1 MSGQDVTPISFGDPA
16 TEPVDLAQ
24 AFKALNQA
32 NREATEPEV
41 EEETTSEGME
51 RSDGQGE
58 LGASEPSV
66 QTTASDTSSS
76 SGPGSDG
83 GASYGGSSDG
93 IQAIDFDSRRQ
104 DILRGIQQQALSDV
118 RREFKNNGIE
128 YCTIESLYQRDENSG
143 RVTFKNPDD
152 PRNPFNSRAEAQAW
166 VEAFNKQI
174 DTRFRQEVN
183 KKQQELV
190 GDSAP
195 TLRLIS
201 FAPKYQAMSQAEKEI
216 MDDLIEGYGVRNR
229 QGQIVGYNVDLD
241 AVAAQA
247 KRIAKR
253 MKPAEAPA
261 QQTQPQPAASGP
273 AMDMPT
279 GSGTSNDMK
288 EPKTIGEALKMFDAQ
303 QRNKKG
309 KK

>member
-1 MSGQDVTPISFGDPA
+1 MSEQDVTPISFGDPA

-24 AFKALNQA
+24 AFKMLNQ
-32 NREATEPEV
+32 NDGEAAAEPV
-41 EEETTSEGME
+41 EQAEPSEPNVPGNEPGGSEGVGE
-51 RSDGQGE
+51 QGTAAPADQSAPVGHDGS
-58 LGASEPSV
+58 A
-66 QTTASDTSSS
+66 TA
-76 SGPGSDG
+76 
-83 GASYGGSSDG
+83 GGSSDG

-104 DILRGIQQQALSDV
+104 DILRGIQQQALNDV

-128 YCTIESLYQRDENSG
+128 YCTIESLYQRDDNTG

-190 GDSAP
+190 GTSAP

-216 MDDLIEGYGVRNR
+216 MDDLIDGYGVRDR
-229 QGQIVGYNVDLD
+229 QGRIVGYNVDLD

-253 MKPAEAPA
+253 MKPAEPAAQPA
-261 QQTQPQPAASGP
+261 QQQQASGP

-279 GSGTSNDMK
+279 GAGTSNDAK
-288 EPKTIGEALKMFDAQ
+288 EPKTIGEALKMFDEQ
-303 QRNKKG
+303 QRLKSKKG

>member
-1 MSGQDVTPISFGDPA
+1 MSEQDVTPISFGDPA

-24 AFKALNQA
+24 AFKMLNKNDGEA
-32 NREATEPEV
+32 ATEPV
-41 EEETTSEGME
+41 EQTES
-51 RSDGQGE
+51 
-58 LGASEPSV
+58 SEPNGSGDV
-66 QTTASDTSSS
+66 PGGSESAGAPGFAAPEQQPTAS
-76 SGPGSDG
+76 GYDG
-83 GASYGGSSDG
+83 APTAGGSSDG

-195 TLRLIS
+195 MLRLIS

-229 QGQIVGYNVDLD
+229 QGQIIGYNVDLD

-261 QQTQPQPAASGP
+261 QQAQSQPAASGP

-303 QRNKKG
+303 QRSKKG

>member
-1 MSGQDVTPISFGDPA
+1 MSEQDVTPISFGDPA

-24 AFKALNQA
+24 AFKMLNKNDGEAAAEPVGQA
-32 NREATEPEV
+32 E
-41 EEETTSEGME
+41 S
-51 RSDGQGE
+51 
-58 LGASEPSV
+58 SEPNGSEDV
-66 QTTASDTSSS
+66 PGGSESAGEPGFATPEQQPTA
-76 SGPGSDG
+76 GGYDG
-83 GASYGGSSDG
+83 APTAGGSSDG

-229 QGQIVGYNVDLD
+229 QGQIIGYNVDLD

>member
-1 MSGQDVTPISFGDPA
+1 MSGQDITPISFGDPA

-24 AFKALNQA
+24 AFKMLNK
-32 NREATEPEV
+32 NDGEAAAEPV
-41 EEETTSEGME
+41 EPAES
-51 RSDGQGE
+51 
-58 LGASEPSV
+58 SEPNGSEDV
-66 QTTASDTSSS
+66 AGSNESAGEQGFAAPEQQPSTT
-76 SGPGSDG
+76 GHDG
-83 GASYGGSSDG
+83 APAAGGSSDG

-118 RREFKNNGIE
+118 RKEFKNNGIE

-195 TLRLIS
+195 TLRLIA

-229 QGQIVGYNVDLD
+229 QGQIIGYNVDLD

-261 QQTQPQPAASGP
+261 QQAQPQPAASGP

-288 EPKTIGEALKMFDAQ
+288 EPKTLGEALKMFDAQ

>member
-24 AFKALNQA
+24 AFKMLNKNDGEAAAEPVGQA
-32 NREATEPEV
+32 EP
-41 EEETTSEGME
+41 SEPNVSGDE
-51 RSDGQGE
+51 PGGNEGSGE
-58 LGASEPSV
+58 PGLTASEQQPAATGYDSAP
-66 QTTASDTSSS
+66 TA
-76 SGPGSDG
+76 
-83 GASYGGSSDG
+83 GGSSDG

-118 RREFKNNGIE
+118 RKEFKNNGIE

-195 TLRLIS
+195 MLRLIS

-229 QGQIVGYNVDLD
+229 QGQIIGYNVDLD

-253 MKPAEAPA
+253 MKPAEAPV
-261 QQTQPQPAASGP
+261 QQAQPQPAASGP

-303 QRNKKG
+303 QRSKKG